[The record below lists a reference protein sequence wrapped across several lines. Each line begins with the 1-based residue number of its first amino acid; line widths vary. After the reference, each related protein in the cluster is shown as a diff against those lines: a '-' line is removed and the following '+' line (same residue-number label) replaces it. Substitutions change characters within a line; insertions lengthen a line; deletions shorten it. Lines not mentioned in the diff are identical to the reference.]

1 MKKARMTIQELRQ
14 KTRNTF
20 LGFAYS
26 LTSNLKPLTLRKTK
40 GFTLIE
46 MMISVAIFT
55 VVMIYGIGSLLSSN
69 QSYRQTQNLRKA
81 IDNLSFTIEDMA
93 RSMRVGTGYQCAGMF
108 PTPLP
113 DNAFPDVF
121 SNPSADVAGTGFG
134 EGVACPEGVGAIF
147 FESSEGDPDEDSDQY
162 GFMMLY
168 NDNNVGK
175 LYKTT
180 DGGVSWLIITPP
192 SVELDPI
199 RSGFVVTGTGT
210 TLESEFIQPLVFM
223 HLVGTV
229 RYGDIVTPFNLQT
242 SVSQRALDQ

>member
-1 MKKARMTIQELRQ
+1 MKKIQAKNETVQGDAVHMCGPTLPCSLQLTANSSR
-14 KTRNTF
+14 TR
-20 LGFAYS
+20 A
-26 LTSNLKPLTLRKTK
+26 

-93 RSMRVGTGYQCAGMF
+93 RSLRVGTNYQCASMF
-108 PTPLP
+108 ATPLA
-113 DNAFPDVF
+113 DNAFPTVF
-121 SNPSADVAGTGFG
+121 ADPSADVAGAGFG

-147 FESSEGDPDEDSDQY
+147 FESAEGDPATDSDQY

-168 NDNNVGK
+168 NDDNVGK

-180 DGGVSWLIITPP
+180 DGGVSWLVITPP
-192 SVELDPI
+192 SVNLDPI
-199 RSGFVVTGTGT
+199 RSGFMVTGTGT

-229 RYGDIVTPFNLQT
+229 QYGDIVTPFNLQT